1 MAVASKDL
9 LHNRDTQCVWFKLP
23 HKQEVWDMIMRSKT
37 IFKSLNEEISETE
50 DKISTGK
57 IFKSLI
63 KSFYL
68 KGNKD

>member
-1 MAVASKDL
+1 
-9 LHNRDTQCVWFKLP
+9 
-23 HKQEVWDMIMRSKT
+23 MRSKT

-50 DKISTGK
+50 DKISIGK

-68 KGNKD
+68 KANKD

>member
-1 MAVASKDL
+1 
-9 LHNRDTQCVWFKLP
+9 
-23 HKQEVWDMIMRSKT
+23 MIMRSKT

-68 KGNKD
+68 KAHKD